1 MDGIKTMPIT
11 DAALRDAI
19 SAAQAR
25 VADEQDRFSKAEER
39 LRGAEREFAL
49 LTELGRLRG
58 LGGLPGANGSMGKAE
73 DAADLSPRLTNPA
86 MRRAAPA
93 RRDALVQTVMEIL
106 RSRGKPMPIRGLMDE
121 VVSRGAPIPGRG
133 EQANL
138 ISVITRVPEITRP
151 ERGVYGLREWEVD
164 GAPAP
169 AANDATGRRRGAR

>member
-1 MDGIKTMPIT
+1 MTMPIT

-19 SAAQAR
+19 SAAQMR
-25 VADEQDRFSKAEER
+25 VADEQDQFSKAEER

-58 LGGLPGANGSMGKAE
+58 LDGLPGTNGSVGMADGS
-73 DAADLSPRLTNPA
+73 ADLSPRLTTLA
-86 MRRAAPA
+86 VRRAAPA
-93 RRDALVQTVMEIL
+93 RREALVQTVIAIL
-106 RSRGKPMPIRGLMDE
+106 RAHGKPMPIRGLMAE

-138 ISVITRVPEITRP
+138 ISVITRMPEITRP
-151 ERGVYGLREWEVD
+151 ERGVYGLREWQAD

-169 AANDATGRRRGAR
+169 VAHGAARRRRGAR